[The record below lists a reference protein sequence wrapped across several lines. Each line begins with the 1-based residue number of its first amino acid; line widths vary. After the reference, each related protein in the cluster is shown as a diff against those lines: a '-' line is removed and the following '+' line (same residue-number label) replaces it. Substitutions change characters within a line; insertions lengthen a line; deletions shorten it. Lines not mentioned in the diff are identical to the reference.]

1 MRKIGYR
8 RKTRMLC
15 ALIPSSSLSLFF
27 IATEIQTMSGEFI
40 DTKDGVLSH
49 KQQLNSLID
58 LRILYP

>member
-1 MRKIGYR
+1 
-8 RKTRMLC
+8 MLC